1 MTEPVTLH
9 NLYYLISTKAWLDQ
23 RTGAHQAEHSAQLQ
37 DFVDCDVF
45 DDYRPSLDM
54 AARMQLWCAAHGY
67 PVSDGGVIEHNDAC
81 LTKPVT
87 IVLATASDTAPD
99 TMPVAPTGM
108 PRQALALV
116 SINGASPDVYA
127 DRTTDEGYWLDA
139 TTIALSCSSG
149 HAWTWDGDRYL
160 RTTDGAEADVSTLF
174 GRDTAVISR
183 CRDCEAFDDGATD
196 QMCPCPGFA
205 VYCPACGERCQ
216 VTLPDV
222 PVFEER

>member
-9 NLYYLISTKAWLDQ
+9 NLSYLIDTDAWLDQ
-23 RTGAHQAEHSAQLQ
+23 RTGAHQVEHSSQLR
-37 DFVDCDVF
+37 DFVRCDLF
-45 DDYRPSLDM
+45 DEYRPGMDM
-54 AARMQLWCAAHGY
+54 AARLQLWCAAHGY
-67 PVSDGGVIEHNDAC
+67 PVGDGAVIEHDDAC

-87 IVLATASDTAPD
+87 IVLAAT
-99 TMPVAPTGM
+99 TGM
-108 PRQALALV
+108 PRQALAVV
-116 SINGASPDVYA
+116 SINGGSPDVYT
-127 DRTTDEGYWLDA
+127 DRTTDDGYWLNA
-139 TTIALSCSSG
+139 TAIALACSGG

-160 RTTDGAEADVSTLF
+160 RTADGAEAHVGTLF
-174 GRDTAVISR
+174 GRDARVISR

-216 VTLPDV
+216 VTLPEI